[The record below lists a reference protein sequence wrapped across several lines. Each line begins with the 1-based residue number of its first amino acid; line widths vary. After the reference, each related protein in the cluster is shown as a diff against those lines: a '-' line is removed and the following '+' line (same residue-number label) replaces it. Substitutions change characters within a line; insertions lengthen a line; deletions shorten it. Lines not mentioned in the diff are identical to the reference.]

1 MNNRK
6 EETYNLSPDEYLQK
20 FKNPYQVISERG
32 NPDQDEKDR
41 TIIESILSKF
51 YNDTHELR

>member
-32 NPDQDEKDR
+32 SPDQDEKDR
-41 TIIESILSKF
+41 AII
-51 YNDTHELR
+51 